1 MNRSIIINGISFV
14 IYLFFQVL
22 ILKNASLF
30 EGRAFCF
37 LYIAYLLLL
46 PVETNPLWLMFIGFG
61 MGLFIDMFY
70 DSAGIHASASV
81 AVMYI
86 RNFWLARVTPQG
98 GYDSGAVPGIAADGV
113 QWFLI
118 YATPM
123 VFIHHTLLFFIEV
136 GGFQYFGFTLLKV
149 IFSTLYTMIVIL
161 VVQYLF
167 PGERRL

>member
-1 MNRSIIINGISFV
+1 MNRSVILNGISFL
-14 IYLFFQVL
+14 IYLFFQVI
-22 ILKNASLF
+22 ILKNSVLF
-30 EGRAFCF
+30 GSAFCF
-37 LYIAYLLLL
+37 LYIGYLLLL

-81 AVMYI
+81 AVMFI

-98 GYDSGAVPGIAADGV
+98 GYDNGAVPSLASDGL

-123 VFIHHTLLFFIEV
+123 VFVHHALLFFIEA
-136 GGFQYFGFTLLKV
+136 GGFQYVGFTLLKV
-149 IFSTLYTMIVIL
+149 IFSTLYTMVVMLI
-161 VVQYLF
+161 VQYLF
-167 PGERRL
+167 PGERRI

>member
-1 MNRSIIINGISFV
+1 MNRSVILNGISFL
-14 IYLFFQVL
+14 IYLFFQVI
-22 ILKNASLF
+22 ILKNSVLF
-30 EGRAFCF
+30 GSAFCF
-37 LYIAYLLLL
+37 LYIGYLLLL

-81 AVMYI
+81 AVMFI

-98 GYDSGAVPGIAADGV
+98 GYDNGAVPSLASDGL

-123 VFIHHTLLFFIEV
+123 VFVHHALLFFIEA
-136 GGFQYFGFTLLKV
+136 GGFQYVGFTLLKV
-149 IFSTLYTMIVIL
+149 IFSTLYTMVVMLI
-161 VVQYLF
+161 VQYLF
-167 PGERRL
+167 PGERRV

>member
-22 ILKNASLF
+22 ILKNSVLF
-30 EGRAFCF
+30 GSAFCF
-37 LYIAYLLLL
+37 LYIGYLLLL
-46 PVETNPLWLMFIGFG
+46 PVETNPVWLMFIGFG

-70 DSAGIHASASV
+70 DSVGIHAFASV
-81 AVMYI
+81 GTMYL

-98 GYDSGAVPGIAADGV
+98 GYDNGAVPSLAADGL

-123 VFIHHTLLFFIEV
+123 VFVHHALLFFIEA
-136 GGFQYFGFTLLKV
+136 GGFQYFGFTLMKV
-149 IFSTLYTMIVIL
+149 IFSTLYTMIVMSI
-161 VVQYLF
+161 VQYLF

>member
-1 MNRSIIINGISFV
+1 MNRSVILNGISFL
-14 IYLFFQVL
+14 IYLFFQVI
-22 ILKNASLF
+22 ILKNSVLF
-30 EGRAFCF
+30 GSAFCF
-37 LYIAYLLLL
+37 LYIGYLLLL

-81 AVMYI
+81 AVMFI

-98 GYDSGAVPGIAADGV
+98 GYDNGAVPSLASDGL

-123 VFIHHTLLFFIEV
+123 IFVHHALLFFIEA
-136 GGFQYFGFTLLKV
+136 GGFQYVGFTLLKV
-149 IFSTLYTMIVIL
+149 IFSTLYTMVVMLI
-161 VVQYLF
+161 VQYLF
-167 PGERRL
+167 PGERRI

>member
-14 IYLFFQVL
+14 IYLFLQVL
-22 ILKNASLF
+22 ILKNSVLF
-30 EGRAFCF
+30 GSAFCF
-37 LYIAYLLLL
+37 LYIAYLLVL

-70 DSAGIHASASV
+70 DSVGIHASASV
-81 AVMYI
+81 AVMFI

-98 GYDSGAVPGIAADGV
+98 GYDSGAVPSLVANGL
-113 QWFLI
+113 QWFLV
-118 YATPM
+118 YTTPL
-123 VFIHHTLLFFIEV
+123 VFIHLALLFFIEV
-136 GGFQYFGFTLLKV
+136 GGFQYFGFTLLKT

-161 VVQYLF
+161 IVQYLF

>member
-1 MNRSIIINGISFV
+1 MSRSVIINGISFV

-22 ILKNASLF
+22 ILKNSVLF
-30 EGRAFCF
+30 GSAFCF
-37 LYIAYLLLL
+37 LYIGYLLLL
-46 PVETNPLWLMFIGFG
+46 PVETNPLWLMLVGFG

-70 DSAGIHASASV
+70 DSVGIHASASV

-98 GYDSGAVPGIAADGV
+98 GYDNGAVPSLAADGL

-123 VFIHHTLLFFIEV
+123 VFVHHALLFFIEA

-149 IFSTLYTMIVIL
+149 IFSTVYTMIVIL
-161 VVQYLF
+161 IVQYLF

>member
-1 MNRSIIINGISFV
+1 MNRSVILYGISFL
-14 IYLFFQVL
+14 IYLFFQVI
-22 ILKNASLF
+22 ILKNSVLF
-30 EGRAFCF
+30 GSAFCF
-37 LYIAYLLLL
+37 LYIGYLLLL

-81 AVMYI
+81 AVMFI

-98 GYDSGAVPGIAADGV
+98 GYDNGAVPSLASDGL

-123 VFIHHTLLFFIEV
+123 IFVHHALLFFIEA
-136 GGFQYFGFTLLKV
+136 GGFQYVGFTLLKV
-149 IFSTLYTMIVIL
+149 IFSTLYTMVVMLI
-161 VVQYLF
+161 VQYLF
-167 PGERRL
+167 PGERRI

>member
-1 MNRSIIINGISFV
+1 MNRSVILNGISFL
-14 IYLFFQVL
+14 IYLFFQVI
-22 ILKNASLF
+22 ILKNSVLF
-30 EGRAFCF
+30 GSAFCF
-37 LYIAYLLLL
+37 LYIGYLLLL

-81 AVMYI
+81 AVMFI

-98 GYDSGAVPGIAADGV
+98 GYDNGAVPSLASDGL

-123 VFIHHTLLFFIEV
+123 IFVHHALLFFIEA
-136 GGFQYFGFTLLKV
+136 GGFQYVGFTLLKV
-149 IFSTLYTMIVIL
+149 IFSTLYTMVVIL
-161 VVQYLF
+161 IVQYLF
-167 PGERRL
+167 PGERRI